1 MSDDVLNGISSG
13 ASGDF
18 SGTPENESEAPLSKG
33 RAVYEGVTEGAKK
46 GWEER
51 KARKSGATDH
61 EKNIERSDDGAK
73 KLGEPEQEEDES
85 DDENQDEQNENE
97 GQKEGQ
103 DEQQNQSEDQQGQD
117 GGGDDG
123 DDEKEDK
130 PRGPLGNWMK
140 KREDKKKIKQI
151 KKDVK
156 KDRLKD
162 KALGVYGRH
171 GIMKNNVKWGVAR
184 EGKDSLIDMHDKN
197 LNRETNEKAEIAN
210 ELESAPNE
218 IGKVEK
224 LYKEYNKKKK
234 AAEISSKEVK
244 EDFAFILLKRF
255 IEGPRG
261 CLKDARGCLMGSM
274 KTIML
279 TILGSGIITAILKLC
294 GLF

>member
-117 GGGDDG
+117 GGDDG
-123 DDEKEDK
+123 DPGMGPRRGGVRALRHAAEPAHRAGADGRDHRAQDRPVPAGERDHLQDGID
-130 PRGPLGNWMK
+130 PRGDRADDAVRQMGERASRPRRGRRGGSRRNGN
-140 KREDKKKIKQI
+140 
-151 KKDVK
+151 
-156 KDRLKD
+156 
-162 KALGVYGRH
+162 G
-171 GIMKNNVKWGVAR
+171 N
-184 EGKDSLIDMHDKN
+184 
-197 LNRETNEKAEIAN
+197 
-210 ELESAPNE
+210 
-218 IGKVEK
+218 
-224 LYKEYNKKKK
+224 
-234 AAEISSKEVK
+234 
-244 EDFAFILLKRF
+244 
-255 IEGPRG
+255 
-261 CLKDARGCLMGSM
+261 
-274 KTIML
+274 
-279 TILGSGIITAILKLC
+279 
-294 GLF
+294 